1 LRPKL
6 QWAEIK
12 MPGKKPNLLIVDDEK
27 NTRDALRRALEDGFE
42 VFTAPNLA
50 SVKTLLAA
58 EPMDV
63 VLTDLRLGQES
74 GLAVL
79 QVCRQQ
85 NPAPICIVMTAYGSV
100 ESAVEAMRQ
109 GAYDYVTKPLD
120 LDRVEILLRRAV
132 RTNQVEQENVQLR
145 AQLDQSFGLDRILG
159 RSGLMKE
166 VLEKIRQVADSKAS
180 VLIEGESGTGKEL
193 VARAIHGMS
202 SRKNRPFVAVH
213 CAALS
218 PQLLESEL
226 FGHEKGAF
234 TGAVERRIGRFEQ
247 AQGGTIFLDEI
258 GEIDS
263 ATQVKLLRVLGE
275 RTMERVG
282 GNQPIEVD
290 VRLVAATH
298 RNLEAMVKAGKFRED
313 LFFRI
318 RVVQIQVPP
327 LRSRPED
334 IPLLA
339 EYFRKEY
346 TSENGKPNLQF
357 SPESIKKLCVYRWPG
372 NVRELRTSVEHG
384 VVMARGDQIEL
395 NDLPGILRSDGATR
409 EFDQSK
415 SGAKLAV
422 LERDAIEVALKE
434 SGQNISLAAK
444 RLGISRR
451 TLHRRLVDSNF
462 GGRTKT

>member
-1 LRPKL
+1 
-6 QWAEIK
+6 

-346 TSENGKPNLQF
+346 ASENGKPNLQF
-357 SPESIKKLCVYRWPG
+357 SPESIKKLCVYGWPG

-409 EFDQSK
+409 EFDQLK
-415 SGAKLAV
+415 SGVKLSV

>member
-346 TSENGKPNLQF
+346 ASENGKPNLQF
-357 SPESIKKLCVYRWPG
+357 SPESIKKLCVYGWPG

-415 SGAKLAV
+415 SGVKLAV

>member
-50 SVKTLLAA
+50 SVKTLLAG

-346 TSENGKPNLQF
+346 ASENGKPNLQF

-415 SGAKLAV
+415 SGVKLAV

>member
-1 LRPKL
+1 
-6 QWAEIK
+6 

-346 TSENGKPNLQF
+346 ASENGKPNLQF
-357 SPESIKKLCVYRWPG
+357 SPESIKKLCVYGWPG

-415 SGAKLAV
+415 SGVKLAV